1 VSTLANKAPVK
12 AKCDSCDNDFEVE
25 MKTESIGETVE
36 KNFFTCSHC
45 DKEYVSYYMDQS
57 IRKKQS
63 DLKMLWRNIRS
74 ATTAKNYNKLQ
85 KKIDVLQN
93 EIKEDLKRLRE
104 TITAKESGV
113 ES

>member
-1 VSTLANKAPVK
+1 MENKAPVK
-12 AKCDSCDNDFEVE
+12 ARCDSCDNDFIIET
-25 MKTESIGETVE
+25 KTEILGETVE

-45 DKEYVSYYMDQS
+45 GKEYVSYYMDQS

-85 KKIDVLQN
+85 KKIEEMQD
-93 EIKEDLKRLRE
+93 EIKEDLRRLRE
-104 TITAKESGV
+104 TISAKESGA

>member
-1 VSTLANKAPVK
+1 MANKSPVK
-12 AKCDSCDNDFEVE
+12 ARCDSCNNDFEIE
-25 MKTESIGETVE
+25 MKTESIGETIE

-45 DKEYVSYYMDQS
+45 GKEYVSYYMDQS

-63 DLKMLWRNIRS
+63 DLKMHWRNIRT

-85 KKIDVLQN
+85 KKIEELEK

-104 TITAKESGV
+104 SITAQESGA
-113 ES
+113 EL

>member
-1 VSTLANKAPVK
+1 MENKALVK
-12 AKCDSCDNDFEVE
+12 ARCDSCDNDFEIE
-25 MKTESIGETVE
+25 NKTESIGETVE
-36 KNFFTCSHC
+36 KNYFTCSHC
-45 DKEYVSYYMDQS
+45 DKEYVSYYMDQN

-74 ATTAKNYNKLQ
+74 STTPKNYNKLQ
-85 KKIDVLQN
+85 KKIEELQD
-93 EIKEDLKRLRE
+93 EIKKDLRQLRE

>member
-1 VSTLANKAPVK
+1 MVNKTPVK
-12 AKCDSCDNDFEVE
+12 ARCDSCDNDFEIE

-45 DKEYVSYYMDQS
+45 DQEYVSYYMDQS
-57 IRKKQS
+57 IRKKQA
-63 DLKMLWRNIRS
+63 DLKMLWRNIRF

-85 KKIDVLQN
+85 MKIDELEK
-93 EIKEDLKRLRE
+93 EIKQDLKHLRE

-113 ES
+113 ET

>member
-1 VSTLANKAPVK
+1 MANKAPVK
-12 AKCDSCDNDFEVE
+12 AHCDSCNNAFEIE

-45 DKEYVSYYMDQS
+45 DKEYVSYYMDQN

-85 KKIDVLQN
+85 KKIEELEK
-93 EIKEDLKRLRE
+93 EIKQDLKHLRE
-104 TITAKESGV
+104 TITAKESDI

>member
-1 VSTLANKAPVK
+1 MANKAPVK
-12 AKCDSCDNDFEVE
+12 AKCDSCNNDFEIE
-25 MKTESIGETVE
+25 TKTESIGDTVE
-36 KNFFTCSHC
+36 KNFFICPHC
-45 DKEYVSYYMDQS
+45 DKEYVSYYLDQS

-74 ATTAKNYNKLQ
+74 ATTPKNYNKLQ
-85 KKIDVLQN
+85 KKIEELQN
-93 EIKEDLKRLRE
+93 EIKEDLRRLRE

>member
-1 VSTLANKAPVK
+1 VSTTVNKAPVK
-12 AKCDSCDNDFEVE
+12 ARCDSCDNDFEIE
-25 MKTESIGETVE
+25 MKTEQLGETVE

-45 DKEYVSYYMDQS
+45 GKEYVSYYMDQN

-74 ATTAKNYNKLQ
+74 ASTPKNYNKLQ
-85 KKIDVLQN
+85 KKIEELQN
-93 EIKEDLKRLRE
+93 EIKEELKRLRE
-104 TITAKESGV
+104 SITAKESGV